1 MTAVPYVLGLNPGDG
16 TDAYKYLVPL
26 RQRATLK
33 KSHRATSPLVRL
45 VEREEKWEAPA
56 HPQVFAGCI
65 APLLLLTRNSSFLCP
80 PSLSLIRGLL
90 DNSKLQYIAGE
101 RPLVFSQVNVLVICL
116 APLFDTQVS
125 HPSSPPIHLISCLS
139 APQSAGYFSAL
150 SGSSLLQTRCR
161 LISVGIRQAY
171 STGDLFHPSDC
182 PWE

>member
-16 TDAYKYLVPL
+16 TDAYKYIVPL

-33 KSHRATSPLVRL
+33 EPSSHKSSRECCPAVSVCVVRRSIIFSSHKQQQPL
-45 VEREEKWEAPA
+45 
-56 HPQVFAGCI
+56 
-65 APLLLLTRNSSFLCP
+65 
-80 PSLSLIRGLL
+80 
-90 DNSKLQYIAGE
+90 
-101 RPLVFSQVNVLVICL
+101 
-116 APLFDTQVS
+116 QVS
-125 HPSSPPIHLISCLS
+125 HPSSPPIPLISCLS